1 MKKIA
6 LILVLIF
13 GMCGSLYAQETVSSD
28 IQILF
33 LKQRIQIL
41 EQQIKIRDLQQEAME
56 RTPSELDI
64 AAEVGASAN
73 SYDVNTTPSAT
84 ADYLLGIDDFGEGS
98 WAVQRFNIANLRA
111 LFLASASITI
121 KRYYPA
127 TLTDTSTPHDLTIA
141 ECSNTLITT
150 QGWNG
155 TDDITFNL
163 PDISAYDGTEGVLI
177 VRFRDTVGMQDA
189 DTDFYIDPDAATQIT
204 LNTVIT
210 GTDGDRIWNDNI
222 GIYEGIICMSDYD
235 GTLAGYWICDT
246 VSGAWMDKGS

>member
-13 GMCGSLYAQETVSSD
+13 GMCGSLYAEETVSSD

-73 SYDVNTTPSAT
+73 SYDVNTTPSTT

-98 WAVQRFNIANLRA
+98 WAVQRFNIQNLLNLSRDFNKLDLIEDTTLSEA
-111 LFLASASITI
+111 QVVNNKYITNQGDAGEAEFVLPDLAYVISVTFIVEEVQNLVVQ
-121 KRYYPA
+121 PA
-127 TLTDTSTPHDLTIA
+127 AGELLY
-141 ECSNTLITT
+141 L
-150 QGWNG
+150 NG
-155 TDDITFNL
+155 TALDADDCVDSDSL
-163 PDISAYDGTEGVLI
+163 VGSMI
-177 VRFRDTVGMQDA
+177 VAINHQDA
-189 DTDFYIDPDAATQIT
+189 D
-204 LNTVIT
+204 
-210 GTDGDRIWNDNI
+210 GDWNWHLHTA
-222 GIYEGIICMSDYD
+222 Y
-235 GTLAGYWICDT
+235 
-246 VSGAWMDKGS
+246 GAWTDAGDCDP